1 MGEADGEREAQ
12 PIDIRLLRTRD
23 LIDLRLDAPGCTLEP
38 TAGGAELVA
47 GPAASLVIHFPPQH
61 VGEQVWQ
68 AGAGPGLPPK
78 PTGPSGHVAAGL
90 SRLVFAVPEGK
101 RIPYTLAGVLGAI
114 QDFKLMVAPG
124 ATEVGESNG
133 SPIEPPR
140 DLETAIE
147 APFRLI
153 VSPSARGAFRHAT
166 SPKGPVE
173 RPELWRTH
181 LTVRTDDG
189 TLDDDDSD
197 RRIVRALW
205 NRDREYPPPDFEL
218 HFPQALEAY
227 DRTAIVDQTHGGNPE
242 NEKTPLETA
251 KLSLSSLGAWFDWK
265 QSWEFDNNVVDY
277 RHQAFMGRDGYVRRG
292 VPRDPVPVRTP
303 LLSGR
308 DHRA

>member
-140 DLETAIE
+140 IS
-147 APFRLI
+147 RLPSRHRSGSI

-197 RRIVRALW
+197 RR
-205 NRDREYPPPDFEL
+205 DRPCAVEPRP
-218 HFPQALEAY
+218 
-227 DRTAIVDQTHGGNPE
+227 
-242 NEKTPLETA
+242 
-251 KLSLSSLGAWFDWK
+251 
-265 QSWEFDNNVVDY
+265 
-277 RHQAFMGRDGYVRRG
+277 G
-292 VPRDPVPVRTP
+292 VP
-303 LLSGR
+303 
-308 DHRA
+308 AA